1 MIPKIDV
8 PFLILT
14 NSPAPAKGFYLFEF
28 ADVNEKGKPRAAFFH
43 FGNSIHLLPD
53 RDIHLSDIKFY
64 NNDILSVLLS
74 CGGDSSVFLQFCVSL
89 LREEL
94 VPVTSHR
101 EFTSPDFAFVPS
113 VLRPS
118 NVRSVDASAYIEP
131 NSFRLFQDFQ
141 ASSMGLSSSRKV
153 AAIFSSV
160 KKKIRIFDM
169 EVEEEEEEEEE
180 VEEDDDI
187 DEQPSNTSYG
197 SSKERGGEFNDT
209 DMAISP

>member
-1 MIPKIDV
+1 MY
-8 PFLILT
+8 FLVQLCSW
-14 NSPAPAKGFYLFEF
+14 NVSGFYLFEF

-141 ASSMGLSSSRKV
+141 V
-153 AAIFSSV
+153 CSV
-160 KKKIRIFDM
+160 KFHFPFYCWIFRILDTQLEFLNLIFRVFSILRYSIWNVDTLM
-169 EVEEEEEEEEE
+169 FSRFPNIMDYLRHKELSETL
-180 VEEDDDI
+180 I
-187 DEQPSNTSYG
+187 C
-197 SSKERGGEFNDT
+197 SKLL
-209 DMAISP
+209 